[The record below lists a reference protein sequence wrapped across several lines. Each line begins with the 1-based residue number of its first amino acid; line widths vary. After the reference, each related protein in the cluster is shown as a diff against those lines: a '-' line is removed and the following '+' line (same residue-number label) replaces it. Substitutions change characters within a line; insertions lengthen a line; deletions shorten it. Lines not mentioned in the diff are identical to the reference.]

1 MISSRTAFA
10 HNNDLARFR
19 RAIDD
24 EASELS
30 NFARS
35 LRART
40 QTRPGAF
47 DRPIDDMKSALKVA
61 DAPAEAEGA
70 LEICGR
76 QLRRRWLDAASSA
89 ANRSYRSPTTAQF
102 VATATGHSTNF
113 GYERELQPTELE
125 QRCTSFFGSAPD
137 GWTVDHALVSSGQA
151 AMATVLHLLDS
162 LKPLGDKRPLSIAH
176 LGAYFETTEILAL
189 FSSLLKVIASGR
201 EALTC
206 EGKISPEIVLIE
218 PIFCDGKF
226 GDVDIAALSRKLC
239 RARTKA
245 KIVIFDDT
253 LIGAANHPEDDLKK
267 LQAISPSAVLR
278 LSSGLKLLQGG
289 LELANVGII
298 SIYTPVTGPLHA
310 ANIGAVVRKI
320 RALLGLGLRLAD
332 VAALEAPWFLD
343 RDHTDKYQDAVFAN
357 NASLAAALADS
368 GKFFENV
375 SHPVLDCAR
384 GGAPFCVFGLRDK
397 NLQAYDR
404 LERLVKEESQKRKLH
419 FEQGGSF
426 GFRGHRFEVVRPDNT
441 APFLRVAMGRRP
453 GWSLEGVVALLRE
466 LP

>member
-1 MISSRTAFA
+1 
-10 HNNDLARFR
+10 
-19 RAIDD
+19 
-24 EASELS
+24 
-30 NFARS
+30 
-35 LRART
+35 
-40 QTRPGAF
+40 
-47 DRPIDDMKSALKVA
+47 
-61 DAPAEAEGA
+61 
-70 LEICGR
+70 
-76 QLRRRWLDAASSA
+76 
-89 ANRSYRSPTTAQF
+89 
-102 VATATGHSTNF
+102 
-113 GYERELQPTELE
+113 
-125 QRCTSFFGSAPD
+125 
-137 GWTVDHALVSSGQA
+137 
-151 AMATVLHLLDS
+151 
-162 LKPLGDKRPLSIAH
+162 

-206 EGKISPEIVLIE
+206 EWEISPEIVLIE
-218 PIFCDGKF
+218 PIFCDGF

-239 RARTKA
+239 RAGTKA

-298 SIYTPVTGPLHA
+298 SIYTPDTGPLHA
-310 ANIGAVVRKI
+310 ANIGTVVRKI

-384 GGAPFCVFGLRDK
+384 GGAPFCVFALRDK

-404 LERLVKEESQKRKLH
+404 LERLVKEESQKRKIH

-441 APFLRVAMGRRP
+441 APFLRVAMGRRA

-466 LP
+466 LSRGFKIVKLLGIATPLSTQFRRLRNDCHIYVVHRNDLRPTPP

>member
-1 MISSRTAFA
+1 MLATATGSGTRVLMMISSRTGFA
-10 HNNDLARFR
+10 HNIDLSRFR
-19 RAIDD
+19 HAIDD

-30 NFARS
+30 SFARS
-35 LRART
+35 LRVRT

-47 DRPIDDMKSALKVA
+47 DRPIDDMKSALKAA
-61 DAPAEAEGA
+61 DAPAAAEGA

-76 QLRRRWLDAASSA
+76 QLRRLWLDAASSA

-151 AMATVLHLLDS
+151 AMATVLHLLGS
-162 LKPLGDKRPLSIAH
+162 LKPLSDKRPLSLAH

-206 EGKISPEIVLIE
+206 KWEISPEIVLIE
-218 PIFCDGKF
+218 PIFYDGKF
-226 GDVDIAALSRKLC
+226 ENVDIAALSRKLY

-298 SIYTPVTGPLHA
+298 SIYTPDTG
-310 ANIGAVVRKI
+310 
-320 RALLGLGLRLAD
+320 
-332 VAALEAPWFLD
+332 
-343 RDHTDKYQDAVFAN
+343 QDAVFAN
-357 NASLAAALADS
+357 NARLAAALADS

-397 NLQAYDR
+397 NLQAYYR
-404 LERLVKEESQKRKLH
+404 LERLVKEESQKRKIH

-441 APFLRVAMGRRP
+441 APFLRVAMGRRA
-453 GWSLEGVVALLRE
+453 GWSLEGIVALLRE
-466 LP
+466 LS